1 MVRFFVGLDLGQ
13 SADFT
18 ALSIIEPI
26 NTNPEPD
33 YYLRRLER
41 VRGLDYPAIVRKVGR
56 VMRSRELASNA
67 TLIIDQTGVGRPVF
81 DLFVQAGL
89 NPIGV
94 SITGGDGVTHDGNQW
109 RVPKRD
115 LVSVLQIILQ
125 NERLKISNRLKLA
138 DALQSELLNFQMKI
152 SDSGHDSYAAKGSG
166 HDDLVLSVALAAWY
180 ASNQSRKY
188 PVIYFDNIKPEYCK
202 SGIDGGYSF
211 MTGGSDPFNPYGLLS
226 DDYYD

>member
-1 MVRFFVGLDLGQ
+1 MVSFFVGLDLGQ
-13 SADFT
+13 SSDFT
-18 ALSIIEPI
+18 ALSVLEQVKS
-26 NTNPEPD
+26 NREPD

-41 VRGLDYPAIVRKVGR
+41 VRGLDYPAIVRKVAR
-56 VMRSRELASNA
+56 VMKSRELTSNA

-81 DLFVQAGL
+81 DLFVQSGL

-115 LVSVLQIILQ
+115 LVSVLQIVLQ
-125 NERLKISNRLKLA
+125 NGRLKISNRLTLA

-152 SDSGHDSYAAKGSG
+152 SEAGHDSYAAKGSL

-180 ASNQSRKY
+180 ASRQSQNLSI
-188 PVIYFDNIKPEYCK
+188 PIN
-202 SGIDGGYSF
+202 
-211 MTGGSDPFNPYGLLS
+211 FNLFRGEPCVPAWNSEIADSEPWLS
-226 DDYYD
+226 DE